1 VVISATMPS
10 CPALTGSRCADVR
23 LGGEPVGRWGIA
35 LLAVTGVA
43 GLVLG
48 WHGWTTRAATT
59 APSLAVATATAP
71 ASRAGSSAAGQARS
85 PSATAAP
92 AAASPS
98 VPAGSAS
105 PGPKLSSE
113 PYAGVAYQ
121 VWPGTPSAAAR
132 QAMTGLKITVRK
144 QGDRLLV
151 SAGVIGQPAS
161 PPHLYVGGARV
172 YVLEASLGDDSGNAD
187 YNLGDDG
194 LVVTDAQQRVLP

>member
-1 VVISATMPS
+1 M
-10 CPALTGSRCADVR
+10 R

-48 WHGWTTRAATT
+48 WHGWITRAATAT
-59 APSLAVATATAP
+59 PSLAGATAAAP
-71 ASRAGSSAAGQARS
+71 ASPARSPTASPATAGPARS

-92 AAASPS
+92 ATASPAA
-98 VPAGSAS
+98 PAGSAG
-105 PGPKLSSE
+105 PRPKLSSE
-113 PYAGVAYQ
+113 PYAGVAFQ
-121 VWPGTPSAAAR
+121 VWPGTLSTAAR

-144 QGDRLLV
+144 QGSGLV
-151 SAGVIGQPAS
+151 VTAGVIGQPAS
-161 PPHLYVGGARV
+161 SPHLYAGGTRV

-194 LVVTDAQQRVLP
+194 LVVTDAHQRVVP

>member
-1 VVISATMPS
+1 M
-10 CPALTGSRCADVR
+10 R

-35 LLAVTGVA
+35 LLALTGVA

-48 WHGWTTRAATT
+48 WHGWTTRAAAI
-59 APSLAVATATAP
+59 APSLAGATATAP
-71 ASRAGSSAAGQARS
+71 ASPAGSPAASAATAGPARS
-85 PSATAAP
+85 ASATAAP
-92 AAASPS
+92 TASPAA
-98 VPAGSAS
+98 PARSAQ

-113 PYAGVAYQ
+113 PYAGFAFQ
-121 VWPGTPSAAAR
+121 VWPGTLSTAAR

-144 QGDRLLV
+144 QGDGLLV
-151 SAGVIGQPAS
+151 TAGVIGQGVS
-161 PPHLYVGGARV
+161 PPHLYAGGTRV

>member
-1 VVISATMPS
+1 M
-10 CPALTGSRCADVR
+10 R

-48 WHGWTTRAATT
+48 WHGWATRAAAV
-59 APSLAVATATAP
+59 APSLAAPATASPATSAAARSTPATASSPAATAGPATARP
-71 ASRAGSSAAGQARS
+71 ASAS
-85 PSATAAP
+85 P
-92 AAASPS
+92 AASPGT
-98 VPAGSAS
+98 AG

-113 PYAGVAYQ
+113 PYASLAFQ
-121 VWPGTPSAAAR
+121 VWPGTLSTAAR

-144 QGDRLLV
+144 QGDGLLV
-151 SAGVIGQPAS
+151 TAGVIGQPAS
-161 PPHLYVGGARV
+161 PPHLYAGGTRV
-172 YVLEASLGDDSGNAD
+172 YVLEASLGDDSGNTD